1 MRNKVGNRP
10 NNTLYINNLND
21 KVKKEEL
28 RKSLYGLF
36 GQFGQVLEVVAM
48 KTMKMRGQAFI
59 VFKDIN
65 SATQAHGSLKDFPF
79 YGKPVKIQYAKNDSD
94 IILKMKGT
102 YKEHK
107 AKQEALK
114 RKMKP
119 SFGKDNGKR
128 KGLVEGGQNTS
139 NHILFVENLPS
150 DTQEN
155 QLKLLFEKF
164 NGFKEVRLV
173 NGRGDIAFV
182 EFDSVKE
189 ASDAKESLDNFKIS
203 ENNVMKVSF
212 AKR

>member
-1 MRNKVGNRP
+1 
-10 NNTLYINNLND
+10 
-21 KVKKEEL
+21 
-28 RKSLYGLF
+28 
-36 GQFGQVLEVVAM
+36 
-48 KTMKMRGQAFI
+48 MKMRGQAFI

-182 EFDSVKE
+182 EFDSERE

-203 ENNVMKVSF
+203 ENNVMKVLPLCKRDFRLNIFTEKISCDSVRLKSAVSF
-212 AKR
+212 